1 MDTSLI
7 GVAMNIQLALSNHL
21 FCEGIKKLAQEVE
34 AGAVFN
40 DTHDISA
47 PFDADIVLFDAKRD
61 ISALIDAHPEA
72 KFILVDTGLK
82 ETDLACLFLCYH
94 ISGIIP
100 QDSDLK
106 NFKKAL
112 QVVYSGDIWIDQ
124 SYLKILINKGKALP
138 EGGGIKG
145 LSNQDLRIVEFISLG
160 YKNREI
166 AEQLCLSEVTIKAHI
181 SRIFK
186 MLKVKNR
193 AQLACLAWDSE
204 PPAS

>member
-1 MDTSLI
+1 MDRSLT
-7 GVAMNIQLALSNHL
+7 GVAMKIQLALSNHL

-40 DTHDISA
+40 DTHDASA
-47 PFDADIVLFDAKRD
+47 PFDADIVLFDTRRD
-61 ISALIDAHPEA
+61 ISALIDAHPGA

-106 NFKKAL
+106 NFSKAL

-124 SYLKILINKGKALP
+124 HYLKIVMDKGKSLP

-145 LSNQDLRIVEFISLG
+145 LSNQDLRIVEFISRG

-166 AEQLCLSEVTIKAHI
+166 AEQLCLSEVTIKAHV

-186 MLKVKNR
+186 MLKVRNR

>member
-1 MDTSLI
+1 LDTTENEVSI
-7 GVAMNIQLALSNHL
+7 KIQLALSNHL

-40 DTHDISA
+40 DTHDKSV

-61 ISALIDAHPEA
+61 INALIDAHPEA

-124 SYLKILINKGKALP
+124 DYLKILINKGKALP

-160 YKNREI
+160 YKNT
-166 AEQLCLSEVTIKAHI
+166 Q
-181 SRIFK
+181 
-186 MLKVKNR
+186 
-193 AQLACLAWDSE
+193 
-204 PPAS
+204 